1 MTRALLLAA
10 LALHGPQA
18 QRPPTFRAAVETVH
32 LDVFVSRDGEPVRG
46 LTAESFAVL
55 DNGVRQD
62 VRLVALDDVA
72 SSVVLVFDTSASL
85 ARKGLEDL
93 KEAGAAVLDG
103 LRPSDRAALITFADS
118 PRLRIGSTPELEEVR
133 RRLEAVQAR
142 GRTALYD
149 GIYAGLALPAE
160 GLQPL
165 VVVFTDGADT
175 ASWLT
180 GEQVLD
186 EASASRAV
194 VQVVTLERSRGIVD
208 PAFGRIS
215 GRGGFP
221 GLSGSPSFASL
232 AARDDARLRWL
243 KDISERTG
251 GLYWTAA
258 STGRLKAT
266 FEQILEEMANRYIL
280 AFEPKGVA
288 LEGVPEL
295 QVTLEGAKGRVRAR
309 ERYVIR

>member
-186 EASASRAV
+186 SARRR
-194 VQVVTLERSRGIVD
+194 QGDERLG
-208 PAFGRIS
+208 PAR
-215 GRGGFP
+215 
-221 GLSGSPSFASL
+221 L
-232 AARDDARLRWL
+232 RDDARARRGALPR
-243 KDISERTG
+243 SCGRERARA
-251 GLYWTAA
+251 GL
-258 STGRLKAT
+258 SG
-266 FEQILEEMANRYIL
+266 
-280 AFEPKGVA
+280 
-288 LEGVPEL
+288 
-295 QVTLEGAKGRVRAR
+295 VRALGGG
-309 ERYVIR
+309 